1 MSKEKVTLT
10 LDVQK
15 LSELRTFVGAKS
27 LSSAVDAAITAELA
41 RRRHLAAV
49 DDWLAELDE
58 KHGPPSPEARAWA
71 ARVVDDWSKPK
82 NRRRRT
88 G

>member
-27 LSSAVDAAITAELA
+27 LSSAVDAAITADLE

-49 DDWLAELDE
+49 DEWLIELDH
-58 KHGPPSPEARAWA
+58 KHGPPSPEATAWA
-71 ARVVDDWSKPK
+71 ARVVDGWSRPR
-82 NRRRRT
+82 NRRRKT